1 MSGELLIGRATQAAR
16 MPRDV
21 QAPCTPSQVC
31 SKPGPAHCSR
41 RPNMPFSG
49 TPRPA
54 QTAFLRVC
62 VGCVFVL
69 RCRHRCV
76 CVREHMRAS
85 DHICTRASD
94 RSLVQVHVCSL
105 TCLAPAAASSR
116 LLASAM
122 RWCAGAA
129 LAASTSSKTA
139 LNHTDSRTGVSAA
152 QCHTGHRDEASNARF
167 EPGCAPR
174 APAHPVVL
182 RTKWKEER
190 VISSRKKKEVEGGS
204 GGREPPRRS

>member
-1 MSGELLIGRATQAAR
+1 MSFSSAGQRKRRACQEMCRHLAPQVRCAVSRGQHTAVDARICLSRVHRVRLRLL
-16 MPRDV
+16 
-21 QAPCTPSQVC
+21 
-31 SKPGPAHCSR
+31 
-41 RPNMPFSG
+41 
-49 TPRPA
+49 
-54 QTAFLRVC
+54 LRVC

-139 LNHTDSRTGVSAA
+139 LNHTDSSTGVRAA
-152 QCHTGHRDEASNARF
+152 QCHTGHRDQASNARF
-167 EPGCAPR
+167 EPECAPR
-174 APAHPVVL
+174 ASAHPVVL
-182 RTKWKEER
+182 RTSARIGQGHLLPLHLPET
-190 VISSRKKKEVEGGS
+190 KKE
-204 GGREPPRRS
+204 